1 MIDHF
6 AHLAVLARLDTDLA
20 STPGANP
27 VERRG
32 SMKFWPV
39 SPPRTVRRPSAVLDH
54 VIAHAGEAT
63 TAHVSLRSGERTRLA
78 LSGRLADPLP
88 ANTFTAVEALQYD
101 GRRDELTGAL
111 GLILYSLREL

>member
-1 MIDHF
+1 
-6 AHLAVLARLDTDLA
+6 
-20 STPGANP
+20 
-27 VERRG
+27 
-32 SMKFWPV
+32 
-39 SPPRTVRRPSAVLDH
+39 VLDH

-101 GRRDELTGAL
+101 RRRDELTGAL
-111 GLILYSLREL
+111 GLILYSSREL